1 MGIKRL
7 LVLSPQYY
15 LNFCIRR
22 FLTSIP
28 STPAPPHPVIGN
40 LPLPPRKPPDC
51 SQVGRGTMAK
61 PERKIQL
68 VRIAHV
74 YYRHKDWEKAHE
86 FLQDFG
92 FEECKRTDDKIYY
105 RGYGRE
111 PFVYCLIKSDKDEFG
126 GAGFV
131 VESEEELN
139 YASKILPDATEPY
152 ELKDAPGGGK
162 CVTFKEPVDGFEW
175 HLVYGQSPAPDERV
189 LPTLTFNYP
198 TEKHRPVGKFQ
209 RFEKKPAPVHKLG
222 HFGLC
227 VTDFNKAYEFYHTY
241 FNIID
246 SELVHNEKGENVTVF
261 SRLDRGKE
269 RVDHHCF
276 FFFSGPRAP
285 HVHHSSFETHD
296 FDTQVLGH
304 DWLRHKGY
312 ENCWG
317 VGRHIMGSQ
326 IFDYW
331 YVGALTTLPT
341 LLRLTVFAGLIH
353 PNLFWS
359 TMWTETCL
367 TMSTPS
373 I

>member
-1 MGIKRL
+1 
-7 LVLSPQYY
+7 
-15 LNFCIRR
+15 
-22 FLTSIP
+22 
-28 STPAPPHPVIGN
+28 
-40 LPLPPRKPPDC
+40 
-51 SQVGRGTMAK
+51 MAK

-74 YYRHKDWEKAHE
+74 YYRHKDWEKADE

-331 YVGALTTLPT
+331 YVRALNILPNPFEIDRACRFDPSKFVLEHYVDGD
-341 LLRLTVFAGLIH
+341 LLDNEYPVNLTPAS
-353 PNLFWS
+353 PDNLHVWGK
-359 TMWTETCL
+359 
-367 TMSTPS
+367 
-373 I
+373 